1 MIIAGKNNAVRTFA
15 PLQTW
20 PPGRRSRRAHHASAD
35 EAADLPRFH
44 GRQSMGATL
53 RRSCQQH
60 GKHRHAVPLSH
71 GSDRVPCRARTPD
84 QTPVRPAAQLNAPRY
99 GQVCEVVKLTALLPM
114 LCLERGTLAASGT
127 GAKRRSISRRAKAYR
142 SAVVYGTPAVALTIC
157 NLCLGHAVP
166 RLG

>member
-1 MIIAGKNNAVRTFA
+1 MSICSHVVRTFA

-35 EAADLPRFH
+35 EAIDLPRFH

-71 GSDRVPCRARTPD
+71 GTDRVPCRARTPD
-84 QTPVRPAAQLNAPRY
+84 QTPVRPAAQLNAPRH